1 MIKLI
6 NDDCLPV
13 LDRLIKL
20 NQKFDAIITDP
31 PYGTT
36 ACSWDVVIP
45 FAKLWPKLEAIRK
58 DWAPVILFGSEPF
71 SSLMRTTN
79 IKNYKY
85 DWIWEKPQGANFLS
99 VKKVPYKCHEIISVF
114 YDHDYYPQLTKAK
127 PYRKKANGTSGDIT
141 GNVPKTDADN
151 LGIRYPKSI
160 IKFPIPNKAF
170 SKFPTAKPVRLME
183 YLIRTYTK
191 PGAAV
196 LDFAMGS
203 GSTGIP
209 CRVLDRDFMGIE
221 KDPEIYAL
229 AAERLNYTGE

>member
-36 ACSWDVVIP
+36 ACFWDQIIP
-45 FAKLWPKLEAIRK
+45 FEDLWPKLEAVRK
-58 DWAPVILFGSEPF
+58 DRAPVILFGSEPF
-71 SSLMRTTN
+71 SSVMRTTN

-85 DWIWEKPQGANFLS
+85 DWIWEKPQHANFMLS
-99 VKKVPYKCHEIISVF
+99 KYQPNKVHEIISVF
-114 YDHDYYPQLTKAK
+114 YPHDYYPIFTKGK
-127 PYRKKANGTSGDIT
+127 PGFKRRK
-141 GNVPKTDADN
+141 PMKTEIFG
-151 LGIRYPKSI
+151 GIKKKSSYDDGKRYPKSI
-160 IKFPIPNKAF
+160 QKFSFSKAF

-203 GSTGIP
+203 GSTGVP
-209 CRVLDRDFMGIE
+209 CRVLDRDFFGIE
-221 KDPEIYAL
+221 KDPETYAL
-229 AAERLNYTGE
+229 AAERLNYVED